1 MLKIIGNIQDEYK
14 NNISNEI
21 IEFFEKNYPTIT
33 GEAYKGYPIYV
44 EEFTNKK
51 ICIDLALITIRGV
64 FILNILEDSVF
75 DYGEIQ
81 DEIYL
86 KIENKFKKYKPLVEH
101 RKLTFEII
109 TITYCEKQ
117 MQAIEGNNLCNS
129 ITSLGRFF
137 EEKLSP
143 IDMPESQYYNII
155 SGIQEAYC
163 INNVGIRPEVKE
175 NTKAFF
181 IQQLA
186 KRIDKHDTSQMNA
199 ILTDSPGIQRIRGM
213 AGSGKTVI
221 LARKAVE
228 LHMAHPDWNIVVV
241 YSTRSLKN
249 QLDFLINK
257 FYSIRNEG
265 HKIDPTK
272 LRIMQ
277 TWGGVNTTGLYY
289 EICLR
294 HHVTPMNLNDA
305 KMIYRGIEN
314 LFIPVC
320 EDLLSKVKTFEPMYD
335 CILIDEA
342 QDFDKNFFKLCYKVL
357 TQEKRLIYAYD
368 ELQALNEISMPS
380 PKELFGVDV
389 SSETPL
395 TVCYRNHSKTIV
407 TAHAIGMGLY
417 REGETI
423 VDRLIQIP
431 DINVWP
437 IIGYKCDSEIEEG
450 KKIIFKRD
458 SETSPDYLKDSINDI
473 IDFTLYDDK
482 KSMYQSLLNQIH
494 KDLTQEQLIQRD
506 IMIID
511 MDTYSY
517 GDNERYLLSLKY
529 DNNMFDGISI
539 HTAGASTPEDF
550 SRDDSIVYSSIR
562 RAKGNEAFMVYII
575 NAQNCIS
582 NLTKRSDRNALF
594 TAITRSKGWT
604 RVLGYGSGMKE
615 LCEEFKKIKEHNY
628 QLVFDPYPTTE
639 QQEQL
644 IINNRDVSD
653 KQASNMKKW
662 FDNIKKQGFSERQI
676 IQDLLKESTKEDIIK
691 ILEEI
696 QNDK

>member
-1 MLKIIGNIQDEYK
+1 MLKVIGNIQNEYK
-14 NNISNEI
+14 NNITNEI
-21 IEFFEKNYPTIT
+21 IDYFNEKYPTIS

-44 EEFTNKK
+44 EDFTNKK
-51 ICIDLALITIRGV
+51 ICIDLALITTRGV
-64 FILNILEDSVF
+64 FIINILEDSVL

-101 RKLTFEII
+101 RKLIFEII

-117 MQAIEGNNLCNS
+117 MKEIEGNNLCNS
-129 ITSLGRFF
+129 ITALGNFLNK
-137 EEKLSP
+137 KLYSR
-143 IDMPESQYYNII
+143 DMTETQYYNII

-163 INNVGIRPEVKE
+163 INNVIIRPEIRE
-175 NTKAFF
+175 NTKAYF

-186 KRIDKHDTSQMNA
+186 KGIDKHDVSQMNA
-199 ILTDSPGIQRIRGM
+199 ILTDSSGIQRIRGM
-213 AGSGKTVI
+213 AGSGKTII

-228 LHMAHPDWNIVVV
+228 LHMAHPDWNIVIV

-249 QLDFLINK
+249 QLEFLINK

-265 HKIDPTK
+265 NKIDSTK

-277 TWGGVNTTGLYY
+277 TWGGVNTSGLYY

-305 KMIYRGIEN
+305 KMIYRGVDN
-314 LFIPVC
+314 LFVPVC
-320 EDLLSKVKTFEPMYD
+320 ENLLSKVETFEPMYD

-342 QDFDKNFFKLCYKVL
+342 QDFDKNFFKLCYEVL
-357 TQEKRLIYAYD
+357 TKEKRLVYAYD
-368 ELQALNEISMPS
+368 ELQALNEISMLS

-423 VDRLIQIP
+423 IDRLIQIP
-431 DINVWP
+431 DITVWP
-437 IIGYKCDSEIEEG
+437 IIGYKCDSQIEEG
-450 KKIIFKRD
+450 KKVIFKRD

-473 IDFTLYDDK
+473 IDFTLYTDRK
-482 KSMYQSLLNQIH
+482 AMYQSLLEQIN
-494 KDLTQEQLIQRD
+494 KDLNQEQLVPRD

-511 MDTYSY
+511 MDTYGY
-517 GDNERYLLSLKY
+517 GDNERYLLSMKY
-529 DNNMFDGISI
+529 ENEEFNSISI

-582 NLTKRSDRNALF
+582 NLTRRSDRNALF

-604 RVLGYGSGMKE
+604 RVLGVGVGMKE
-615 LCEEFKKIKEHNY
+615 LCDEFEKIKEHNF
-628 QLVFDPYPTTE
+628 QLVFDPYPTSE
-639 QQEQL
+639 QQTQL
-644 IINNRDVSD
+644 IINNKDVSD

-662 FDNIKKQGFSERQI
+662 FDAIKKQGFSDKQI
-676 IQDLLKESTKEDIIK
+676 IQDLLKESSKDEIIK